1 MNREYQRTSA
11 KETLRHCMRV
21 PQCESKSIGG
31 IRELCILSIVKF
43 IAEDLLRAS
52 RHILI
57 THSNKQHRRRHHQHN
72 KLRRR
77 RGDGEGRST
86 VGGAGVPALPLG
98 SLGGLV
104 RLDEDL
110 LGCIP
115 LIYLH
120 DGGLAPAKQDRN
132 VVT

>member
-1 MNREYQRTSA
+1 
-11 KETLRHCMRV
+11 MRG
-21 PQCESKSIGG
+21 PQYESKSIGG

-52 RHILI
+52 RHIILTI
-57 THSNKQHRRRHHQHN
+57 HSNKQHRRHHQHN

-110 LGCIP
+110 LGCVP

-120 DGGLAPAKQDRN
+120 YGGLAPAKQDRMLSLAEC
-132 VVT
+132 T

>member
-1 MNREYQRTSA
+1 M
-11 KETLRHCMRV
+11 
-21 PQCESKSIGG
+21 
-31 IRELCILSIVKF
+31 KF

-57 THSNKQHRRRHHQHN
+57 THSNKQHRRHHQHN

-120 DGGLAPAKQDRN
+120 DGGLAPESIFNRF
-132 VVT
+132 VVTR